1 MNFKEMRGFFWKSK
15 DFGDRNLRFSF
26 SGFSGPFEKFFKTF
40 RRFFSK
46 ACRDAFSL
54 SFLCVQ
60 YRMCMQYKVVQKQ
73 AEHLCLQCGEAIYGR
88 PDKKFCNDHCRSE
101 WHNHRGRQSLKMLKM
116 RYMHALEKNRS
127 ILLSCLERGLRSVS
141 VEELALLGFRFD
153 CVSSHFQINGHNEY
167 GCLDIRYRKTA
178 AKVCRIEQVPVM
190 L

>member
-1 MNFKEMRGFFWKSK
+1 
-15 DFGDRNLRFSF
+15 
-26 SGFSGPFEKFFKTF
+26 
-40 RRFFSK
+40 
-46 ACRDAFSL
+46 
-54 SFLCVQ
+54 
-60 YRMCMQYKVVQKQ
+60 MQYKVVQKQ

-127 ILLSCLERGLRSVS
+127 ILLSCLERGLRS
-141 VEELALLGFRFD
+141 E
-153 CVSSHFQINGHNEY
+153 INGHNEY